1 MTWKKGQSGNPAG
14 RAKKP
19 RALGE
24 QALRS
29 ELLAEAPAIIDAM
42 LDLAKNGDTT
52 AARLVL
58 DKCLPNLRP
67 TEPPVPIALG
77 DLANAATSIMAAI
90 EQGMLNPTQAASLAS
105 AVGNLIRAQE
115 SLDFE
120 ARLQQLEQAVHADR
134 RPT

>member
-24 QALRS
+24 QALRA
-29 ELLAEAPAIIDAM
+29 ELLAEAPEIIRAM

-67 TEPPVPIALG
+67 TEPPVAIALG
-77 DLANAATSIMAAI
+77 DLADAAKTILAAI
-90 EQGMLNPTQAASLAS
+90 EQGMLNPDQASKLAGTVASLGKSIESMEFEQRLRALEG
-105 AVGNLIRAQE
+105 ARAQ
-115 SLDFE
+115 
-120 ARLQQLEQAVHADR
+120 
-134 RPT
+134 P